1 MLPCFQTSLD
11 HWHYDSLK
19 TSSDCSY
26 NPNHWC
32 ALMPKRRVFPLIWA
46 CEDQDILLRDYS
58 YSSSPGEDGFLS
70 LKKLMVSRRPIIL
83 WRWPGAI
90 NWQISSM
97 NKFLLPCSTSLLTL
111 SVEPQANRKTRRKL
125 LWLPWRGHLVLDCW
139 RTCVFSSNWCWWVR
153 LPRSICYH
161 VNNKNGYS
169 GWLRNW
175 GSFLFY
181 SLCRPIYVTNCDYCL
196 LHQRLV

>member
-58 YSSSPGEDGFLS
+58 YSSSPGKDGFLS

-111 SVEPQANRKTRRKL
+111 SVEPQANRKNQAQAPLAPLVWTSRPWLLKDLCPFFKL
-125 LWLPWRGHLVLDCW
+125 MLVSTITEIHL
-139 RTCVFSSNWCWWVR
+139 
-153 LPRSICYH
+153 LPR
-161 VNNKNGYS
+161 
-169 GWLRNW
+169 
-175 GSFLFY
+175 
-181 SLCRPIYVTNCDYCL
+181 
-196 LHQRLV
+196 